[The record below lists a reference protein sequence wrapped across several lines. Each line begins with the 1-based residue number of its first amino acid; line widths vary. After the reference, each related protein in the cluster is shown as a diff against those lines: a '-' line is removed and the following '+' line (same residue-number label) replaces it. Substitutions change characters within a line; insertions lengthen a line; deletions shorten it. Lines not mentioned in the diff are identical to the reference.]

1 MKCLCYSRC
10 LLGPKYT
17 LVFMSLLHALGCL
30 SLVPLDCF
38 LCSATIIVSITEAQE
53 CCTSEVTPESFF
65 LFFFEGKVE
74 YVVTYMM
81 LLS

>member
-17 LVFMSLLHALGCL
+17 LVFMSLLNALGCL
-30 SLVPLDCF
+30 SIVPLYFF
-38 LCSATIIVSITEAQE
+38 LCSAAIITEAQE
-53 CCTSEVTPESFF
+53 CCTSEATLENF
-65 LFFFEGKVE
+65 LGREVE
-74 YVVTYMM
+74 CIVTYMM